1 MMKMKKKARYDT
13 PHVTGVNALPFDLI
27 CASVRMNVRVKALE
41 NINEK
46 DGTAEEEPMYFE
58 F

>member
-1 MMKMKKKARYDT
+1 MVKSKKKTRYVSPRIT
-13 PHVTGVNALPFDLI
+13 RTSALLLNLI
-27 CASVRMNVRVKALE
+27 CASVRLNVRVKALE

>member
-1 MMKMKKKARYDT
+1 MKKMKKKTRYAA
-13 PHVTGVNALPFDLI
+13 PLVTGASALPFDLI

-46 DGTAEEEPMYFE
+46 DGTPEEEPMYFE